1 MKSFVT
7 PQGTHALRGF
17 FANLPKDKRYRVTIE
32 EYKSK
37 RSLEQNSRYWLIL
50 SFIAEQVKPEGREY
64 SPEVWHEWAK
74 AKFLGKDTIVIDGEP
89 VLVQKTTTKL
99 KVLEFGDYMT
109 QVEVWAVDHNVHFY
123 ESLNHSEAAA

>member
-123 ESLNHSEAAA
+123 ESLQEAS